1 MIRVK
6 PLLLALCLLATPLAG
21 AAQSTDAL
29 NLVNRAAEQRM
40 LSQRVAKSFA
50 QIGLNVQP
58 MAAMQE
64 FDAAVARFE
73 DNLKVLEQGAT
84 GDTARASLDR
94 LRQAW
99 APLRQ
104 ATRGQPR
111 RESAILV
118 AHQADE
124 VLAAAEV
131 LVRNV
136 QNTGTGNAGRLVA
149 QAGLQRML
157 SQRIAKSYLLISWG
171 DTSDVTRE
179 ELDRAVNEFSGTLAA
194 LRQSSENTPD
204 IQRELDEMA
213 QHWEWMQTALAA
225 EGASSYRLIVTE
237 AAEAILGSADRT
249 TRLYEKLAR

>member
-1 MIRVK
+1 MIRAK
-6 PLLLALCLLATPLAG
+6 PLLLALCILSAPLAG
-21 AAQSTDAL
+21 AAQSIDAL

-58 MAAMQE
+58 LAAKQE

-73 DNLKVLEQGAT
+73 ENLGIIEKAGA
-84 GDTARASLDR
+84 GDSAKASLDR
-94 LRQAW
+94 LRQTW

-111 RESAILV
+111 RESAIWV

-124 VLAAAEV
+124 VLAAAEA

-136 QNTGTGNAGRLVA
+136 QNAATGSTGRLVA
-149 QAGLQRML
+149 QAGRQRML

-171 DTSDVTRE
+171 DSSDMTRE
-179 ELDRAVNEFSGTLAA
+179 ELDTAVNEFSGTLAA
-194 LRQSSENTPD
+194 LRQNSQNTPE
-204 IQRELDEMA
+204 IVRELDEMA

>member
-1 MIRVK
+1 MTRANS
-6 PLLLALCLLATPLAG
+6 LLLALCILAAPLVG
-21 AAQSTDAL
+21 AAQSADAL

-40 LSQRVAKSFA
+40 LSQRIAKSFA

-58 MAAMQE
+58 LAAKQE

-73 DNLKVLEQGAT
+73 ENLQVIDKAEAGDGAK
-84 GDTARASLDR
+84 ASLDR
-94 LRQAW
+94 LRQTW

-111 RESAILV
+111 RESAIWV

-131 LVRNV
+131 LVRSV
-136 QNTGTGNAGRLVA
+136 QNAATGTTGRLIA
-149 QAGLQRML
+149 QAGRQRML

-171 DTSDVTRE
+171 DTSDLTRQ
-179 ELDRAVNEFSGTLAA
+179 ELEAAVSEFSGVLEA
-194 LRQSSENTPD
+194 LRQNGQNTPE
-204 IQRELDEMA
+204 IARELEEMS
-213 QHWEWMQTALAA
+213 QHWEWMQSALAA

-237 AAEAILGSADRT
+237 AAEALLGSADRT
-249 TRLYEKLAR
+249 TRLYEKLPR

>member
-1 MIRVK
+1 MIRTK
-6 PLLLALCLLATPLAG
+6 TYLLALCLFATPLAG

-40 LSQRVAKSFA
+40 LSQRIAKSFV

-58 MAAMQE
+58 IAAMQE

-73 DNLKVLEQGAT
+73 DNLKVLEQAT
-84 GDTARASLDR
+84 GDSAKASLDR

-99 APLRQ
+99 LPLRQ

-111 RESAILV
+111 RESAVWV

-136 QNTGTGNAGRLVA
+136 QNATTGNAGRLVVL
-149 QAGLQRML
+149 AGRQRML

-171 DTSDVTRE
+171 DSSDVTRE
-179 ELDRAVNEFSGTLAA
+179 ELDAAVNEFSGTLAA
-194 LRQSSENTPD
+194 LRQRSENTPE
-204 IQRELDEMA
+204 ILHELDEMA

-225 EGASSYRLIVTE
+225 EGATSYRLIVTE

-249 TRLYEKLAR
+249 TRLYEKLPR

>member
-1 MIRVK
+1 MTRMHT
-6 PLLLALCLLATPLAG
+6 LLVAMSLLVAPLAG
-21 AAQSTDAL
+21 AAQGPDAL
-29 NLVNRAAEQRM
+29 NLVNRAGEQRM

-58 MAAMQE
+58 MAAKQE

-73 DNLKVLEQGAT
+73 ENLRVIEQGA
-84 GDTARASLDR
+84 GEAAKASLER
-94 LRQAW
+94 LRQTW

-111 RESAILV
+111 RESAIWV

-136 QNTGTGNAGRLVA
+136 QNAETGSTGRLVA
-149 QAGLQRML
+149 QAGRARML

-171 DTSDVTRE
+171 DTSDATRAE
-179 ELDRAVNEFSGTLAA
+179 MDTAVNEFAGTLAA
-194 LRQSSENTPD
+194 LRQRSENTPE

-237 AAEAILGSADRT
+237 AAEAILASADRT
-249 TRLYEKLAR
+249 TRLYENLPR